1 MKAIVYEKYGPP
13 DVLELKVVEK
23 PLPKDNE
30 VLIKIHATT
39 VTTAEIAF
47 LTGDP
52 FISRFFTGLTKPKNP
67 IAGVELAGEIE
78 TAGLDVKRFKEGD
91 QVYAL
96 TEYGTH
102 AEYLCLPEDGA
113 VAIKPVN
120 MTYGEAA
127 AAVDGTLTALHFL
140 RDKGN
145 IQSGQKVLI
154 NGASGSIGTFA
165 VQLARYYGA
174 EVTGVCSTT
183 NLELVK
189 SLGADKVIDYTQEDF
204 TRSGETYDIIFDTVA
219 KSSFSRCK
227 SSLTQSGIYLTTLP
241 TPAILLQMLW
251 TSMVGSKKAV
261 VAFAG
266 LRPPSEKTENLIFI
280 KELVEAGKIKSVI
293 DRRYPLEQI
302 AEAYSYVEK
311 GHKKGG
317 VVISVEHNNK
327 T

>member
-13 DVLELKVVEK
+13 DVLELKEVGK

-47 LTGDP
+47 VTGDP

-78 TAGLDVKRFKEGD
+78 TAGVDVKRFKEGD

-120 MTYGEAA
+120 MTYEEAA

-145 IQSGQKVLI
+145 IQSGGKVLI
-154 NGASGSIGTFA
+154 NGASGSIGTFS
-165 VQLARYYGA
+165 VQLARY
-174 EVTGVCSTT
+174 
-183 NLELVK
+183 
-189 SLGADKVIDYTQEDF
+189 
-204 TRSGETYDIIFDTVA
+204 
-219 KSSFSRCK
+219 
-227 SSLTQSGIYLTTLP
+227 
-241 TPAILLQMLW
+241 
-251 TSMVGSKKAV
+251 
-261 VAFAG
+261 
-266 LRPPSEKTENLIFI
+266 
-280 KELVEAGKIKSVI
+280 
-293 DRRYPLEQI
+293 
-302 AEAYSYVEK
+302 
-311 GHKKGG
+311 
-317 VVISVEHNNK
+317 
-327 T
+327 